1 MSKGWLIFGLIKHV
15 KFKSKR
21 LSLLLPWKKMLVI
34 FDIIDKYLLF
44 FPSKLIFIIFVWVII
59 TKRAEEYSG
68 NDFNYFTCYYRMM
81 FDQTIFNLEI
91 DSPKGEGVRSSMK
104 LQWDYSVRF
113 KWHPLLHLFLYILY
127 ISRCL

>member
-1 MSKGWLIFGLIKHV
+1 
-15 KFKSKR
+15 
-21 LSLLLPWKKMLVI
+21 MLVI

-104 LQWDYSVRF
+104 LQ
-113 KWHPLLHLFLYILY
+113 
-127 ISRCL
+127 